1 MSELITEIFPVN
13 REALPP
19 LAGYL
24 LDLTTDD
31 DPARIGGRLAYELRR
46 RTGGHWFWSRPSRH
60 LVGDQ
65 LYTVEQL
72 KQLCRD
78 LWSAP
83 NGVFGGLRTI
93 QLDEQWQAGPGE
105 QADYVALGL
114 ADELAEE
121 LKQALQPFHEELP
134 PALEIWRLY
143 HLRGW
148 LVQGEPAISL
158 SVSSQPVL
166 KQNLRSFCQS
176 FAWQTLAELEEHL
189 RDLRVKAKDGDLCGS
204 IVRVTGQLATE
215 RQRLLALATRE
226 SSRRRLEQAQD
237 EEAVVLV
244 ETASGKGYEYPLSG
258 LRIVVQPGHYKR
270 LGLDGCR
277 VQSHLH
283 LAPAQRAAMVRSL
296 AQPLQK
302 RRLLKSRAY
311 STQRA
316 PRLFQR
322 GADLGFVPR
331 LRVGQN
337 HIIEGENGLIAD
349 LEQYGFY
356 RPTPQLACKAALR
369 IGLILAGDL
378 PQAHLKAAAHTLK
391 EAFQKFRAT
400 VQFSLKRLPHNSRE
414 ALEQVI
420 ATLEKERAVDALL
433 AFLPDREAQPL
444 QREEASRKPWTL
456 YHQFKAITV
465 GNDIPS
471 QVVLFS
477 TLKGLDFAAAN
488 IALGLL
494 SKMGGIPYVLAEPLP
509 YADVIVGIDI
519 ARRLKTT
526 LPGSVNLTAQTRIFQ
541 SDGQLLQ
548 YRIADAIIDG
558 ETIPTEVLQQLF
570 PQTLFA
576 GKRVLI
582 QRDGPYRGR
591 EKQDLQEWAQRIGAT
606 FLLAEVIKQ
615 GAPRLYGFQ
624 PASGRAAATRA
635 ERVAAAVAR
644 SGSYRPS
651 PSSQQLEDITLP
663 PKGSAM
669 LLSDYEALLV
679 STLPPSSAATPE
691 PLHIRSEP
699 PFSIREAL
707 HSVLALTLLHA
718 GSLRPPRLPI
728 SIHYSDELGG
738 LALVGIRPKSAEGT
752 RPFWL

>member
-1 MSELITEIFPVN
+1 MEALISEIFPLN

-19 LAGYL
+19 LVGYL
-24 LDLTTDD
+24 LDLTTHD
-31 DPARIGGRLAYELRR
+31 DPAMIGGKLAYDLRR
-46 RTGGHWFWSRPSRH
+46 RTGGHWFWSRSSRH
-60 LVGDQ
+60 LVSDQ
-65 LYTVEQL
+65 LCTAEQL

-78 LWSAP
+78 LWSTP
-83 NGVFGGLRTI
+83 SGVFGGLRTI
-93 QLDEQWQAGPGE
+93 QLEEQWQAGPGE

-134 PALEIWRLY
+134 PALQIWRIY

-166 KQNLRSFCQS
+166 KQDLWSFCQS
-176 FAWQTLAELEEHL
+176 FSWQTLSELEEHI
-189 RDLRVKAKDGDLCGS
+189 RDLRVKAKEGDLCGS
-204 IVRVTGQLATE
+204 IARVTGKVATE

-226 SSRRRLEQAQD
+226 PSRRRLEQARD

-244 ETASGKGYEYPLSG
+244 ATASGKGYEYPLSG
-258 LRIVVQPGHYKR
+258 LRIVVQPGDYER
-270 LGLDGCR
+270 LGLNGCQVHSR
-277 VQSHLH
+277 LH
-283 LAPAQRAAMVRSL
+283 LSPARRAAMIRSL
-296 AQPLQK
+296 SQPLQQRK
-302 RRLLKSRAY
+302 LIKSAAY
-311 STQRA
+311 STQRT
-316 PRLFQR
+316 PRLFQH
-322 GADLGFVPR
+322 GTDLGFVPR
-331 LRVGQN
+331 LRVGQDQ
-337 HIIEGENGLIAD
+337 IIEHKDSGEVITGLKR
-349 LEQYGFY
+349 YGFY
-356 RPTPQLACKAALR
+356 RPAPSLADRRTLRLGLVSTRDLRKEEAASFARLLGKAFKLF
-369 IGLILAGDL
+369 
-378 PQAHLKAAAHTLK
+378 QAP
-391 EAFQKFRAT
+391 
-400 VQFSLKRLPHNSRE
+400 VQFSLKRLPHNSKE

-420 ATLEKERAVDALL
+420 ASLREERAVDALL
-433 AFLPDREAQPL
+433 AFFPDREAQPSP
-444 QREEASRKPWTL
+444 REEASQKPWTL
-456 YHQFKAITV
+456 YHHFKALTV

-477 TLKGLDFAAAN
+477 TLKERVFAAAN

-519 ARRLKTT
+519 ARRLKTS

-541 SDGQLLQ
+541 NDGQLLQ
-548 YRIADAIIDG
+548 YRIADAVIDG
-558 ETIPTEVLQQLF
+558 ETIPSQVLQQLF
-570 PQTLFA
+570 PKALFA

-606 FLLAEVIKQ
+606 FLLVEVIKQ

-624 PASGRAAATRA
+624 PAPGRAA
-635 ERVAAAVAR
+635 VAP
-644 SGSYRPS
+644 SGSHRPA
-651 PSSQQLEDITLP
+651 SSSRQQLEGITLP
-663 PKGSAM
+663 SKGSAM

-699 PFSIREAL
+699 PFPLKEAL

-738 LALVGIRPKSAEGT
+738 LALVGIRPQRAEGT
-752 RPFWL
+752 LPFWL